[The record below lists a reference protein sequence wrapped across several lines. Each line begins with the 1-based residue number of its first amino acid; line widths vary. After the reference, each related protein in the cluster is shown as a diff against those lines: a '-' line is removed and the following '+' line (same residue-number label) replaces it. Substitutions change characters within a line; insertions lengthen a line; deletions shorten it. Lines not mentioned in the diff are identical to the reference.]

1 YILILGDKNFINM
14 QTTGKIF
21 PKLLM
26 DNKKLYII
34 YREVKAMNMIKRIQ
48 YIEELKRWKDKDL
61 IKVVTGIRR
70 CGKSTLFE
78 LFIEYLKEE
87 KVDDGHI
94 ISINLESLEYNF
106 SGYKGLY
113 DYVVSKIKDEKK
125 YYVFLDEVQNIE
137 EFQKA
142 VDGLYIKKNIDIYI
156 TGSNAFLLSGEL
168 ATLLTGRYVEIKML
182 PLSFKEYVSA
192 FSDNNNYQSL
202 FLEYMKNGGM
212 PGTISV
218 VDLGRNDVNKY
229 LDSIFS
235 TVVFKDIMARNKITD
250 KTLLENIIK
259 FIFDSIGSPI
269 STKKISDTLTS
280 KGISTSNHTV
290 ENYITSFVE
299 SYLIYKA
306 ERFDVKGKNLLV
318 RDYKYYAV
326 DTGLRSYLLGKK
338 ADSDMGHIL
347 ENIVYLELLRRGY
360 RVYVG
365 KVDDMEIDF
374 VAENRDGLKY
384 FQVALTVRDEKVLER
399 ELRSLQKTGDHYPK
413 YLITMDMDLSAD
425 YNGITKI
432 NVIDW
437 LLEE

>member
-1 YILILGDKNFINM
+1 M
-14 QTTGKIF
+14 S
-21 PKLLM
+21 
-26 DNKKLYII
+26 
-34 YREVKAMNMIKRIQ
+34 MIKRIE
-48 YIEELKRWKDKDL
+48 YLEELKKWKDKDL

-70 CGKSTLFE
+70 CGKSTLLE

-87 KVDDGHI
+87 KIDEEHI
-94 ISINLESLEYNF
+94 VSINLESLEYNF
-106 SGYKGLY
+106 SNYKDLY
-113 DYVVSKIKDEKK
+113 FYVVSKIKDDKK
-125 YYVFLDEVQNIE
+125 YYVFLDEIQNIE
-137 EFQKA
+137 GFQKA
-142 VDGLYIKKNIDIYI
+142 VDSLYIKKNIDIYI

-192 FSDNNNYQSL
+192 FSGNNNYQSL

-218 VDLGRNDVNKY
+218 LDLGINDINKY

-250 KTLLENIIK
+250 KTILENIIK
-259 FIFDSIGSPI
+259 FILDSIGSPI
-269 STKKISDTLTS
+269 STKKISDILTS
-280 KGISTSNHTV
+280 KGMTISNHTV
-290 ENYITSFVE
+290 DKYITSFVE
-299 SYLIYKA
+299 SYLIYKV

-318 RDYKYYAV
+318 RDYKYYSV

-338 ADSDMGHIL
+338 ANSDMGHIL

-365 KVDDMEIDF
+365 KVDDLEIDF

-384 FQVALTVRDEKVLER
+384 FQVSLTVRDAKVLER
-399 ELRSLQKTGDHYPK
+399 ELRSLQRTGDHYPK
-413 YLITMDMDLSAD
+413 YLITMDMDLSSD
-425 YNGITKI
+425 YDGITKI

-437 LLEE
+437 LLEK